1 MITEI
6 DDSLTNL
13 LRRQGAIGAEVEL
26 ALDAPTRDW
35 AARRTVPTVDLYL
48 YDIRE
53 DLRRRSAGLVDV
65 LNDDGRVIARQEP
78 ARLFKFAYLVTAWT
92 QRPQD
97 EHRLLG
103 SVLTCLVRHD
113 AVPADCLT
121 PTLAR
126 QERPI
131 RLQVAAPPPE
141 NRQISDV
148 WSSLGGDLKP
158 SLDLVVTM
166 PFDPELWE
174 DLAAPVEAPLELRA
188 GAFGALT
195 ATDDPR
201 SARLGQDLA
210 SLLGG
215 ATSSSGPV
223 EPPAEATS
231 SSVDTGARPAGA
243 RPADKPA
250 SRSRRRT
257 PEH

>member
-6 DDSLTNL
+6 DESLSNL
-13 LRRQGAIGAEVEL
+13 LRTKASIGSDVEL

-35 AARRTVPTVDLYL
+35 AARRTVPTIDLYL

-65 LNDDGRVIARQEP
+65 LGDSGRVVGRQEP
-78 ARLFKFAYLVTAWT
+78 SRVFKFAYLVTAWT

-103 SVLTCLVRHD
+103 QVLACLVRHD
-113 AVPADCLT
+113 VVPADCLT

-126 QERPI
+126 QERPL

-141 NRQISDV
+141 NRQIPDV

-158 SLDLVVTM
+158 SLDLVVSM
-166 PFDPELWE
+166 PFDPDLWE
-174 DLAAPVEAPLELRA
+174 DLAAPVEVPLQLRA
-188 GAFGALT
+188 SAFGSLS

-201 SARLGQDLA
+201 SARVGPEHGTAQ
-210 SLLGG
+210 G
-215 ATSSSGPV
+215 ARMPPEEPDRQTTAGAPSGKVTTRPRRK
-223 EPPAEATS
+223 PPA
-231 SSVDTGARPAGA
+231 G
-243 RPADKPA
+243 
-250 SRSRRRT
+250 
-257 PEH
+257 

>member
-13 LRRQGAIGAEVEL
+13 LRSKAAIGSDVEL

-35 AARRTVPTVDLYL
+35 AARRTVPTIDLYL

-65 LNDDGRVIARQEP
+65 LDDGGRVVARQEP
-78 ARLFKFAYLVTAWT
+78 SRLFKFAYLVTAWT

-103 SVLTCLVRHD
+103 LVLSCLVRHD
-113 AVPADCLT
+113 VVPADCLT

-126 QERPI
+126 QERPL

-166 PFDPELWE
+166 PFDPDLWQ
-174 DLAAPVEAPLELRA
+174 DLAAPVEVPLELRA
-188 GAFGALT
+188 SAFGTIA
-195 ATDDPR
+195 AEDDPHT
-201 SARLGQDLA
+201 ARLGLEHERQ
-210 SLLGG
+210 
-215 ATSSSGPV
+215 
-223 EPPAEATS
+223 AEAAGTP
-231 SSVDTGARPAGA
+231 TGPEERKGRAGTRAPAGKA
-243 RPADKPA
+243 AVRTRRKPA
-250 SRSRRRT
+250 AG
-257 PEH
+257 